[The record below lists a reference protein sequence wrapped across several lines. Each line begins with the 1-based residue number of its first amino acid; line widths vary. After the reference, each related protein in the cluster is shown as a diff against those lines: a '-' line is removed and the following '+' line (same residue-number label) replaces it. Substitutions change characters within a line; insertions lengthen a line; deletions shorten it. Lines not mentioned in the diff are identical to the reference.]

1 MKICFVGLGSI
12 GQRHLKNFMLVAKD
26 YGINVNIH
34 ALRSSDRG
42 LPKEITEL
50 VAKEITLESCLDHE
64 YDIVFITNPTSE
76 HISTIKR
83 MAGRT
88 RNMFIEKPLASDA
101 DFLISDLGLSRE
113 GVYYIAGPLRYS
125 GVIRKLKELL
135 PEERVHS
142 IRAICSSYL
151 PDWRPETD
159 YRQSYSA
166 QTEKGGGVAIDLIHE
181 WDYIIELFG
190 FPEKACRLTGNCSH
204 LEIDSEDIAVYIAG
218 YRNMLAEIHLDYFGR
233 KPRRSIELLTE
244 KGTITGDFIQGSI
257 SFTDGRRSLFMKEER
272 NEIYLREMK
281 FFLELVLR
289 EKNYSNLEKG
299 LSLLKLALGKADE

>member
-12 GQRHLKNFMLVAKD
+12 GQRHLKNFILVAKD
-26 YGINVNIH
+26 YGINAKIH
-34 ALRSSDRG
+34 ALRSSDKE
-42 LPKEITEL
+42 LPKEIAEL
-50 VAKEITLESCLDHE
+50 VAKEITLESGLDHH

-76 HISTIKR
+76 HFTTIKQ

-88 RNMFIEKPLASDA
+88 RNMFIEKPLAADA
-101 DFLISDLGLSRE
+101 DFLISDLGLSSE

-125 GVIRKLKELL
+125 GVIKKLKELL
-135 PEERVHS
+135 QEERVYS

-166 QTEKGGGVAIDLIHE
+166 QTEKGGGAAIDLIHE
-181 WDYIIELFG
+181 WDYITELFG
-190 FPEKACRLTGNCSH
+190 FPEKACRLTGKCSH

-244 KGTITGDFIQGSI
+244 KGMIAGDLIRGSI
-257 SFTDGRRSLFMKEER
+257 SFTDGRRRLFLKEER
-272 NEIYLREMK
+272 NDIYLREMK
-281 FFLELVLR
+281 FFMELVLR
-289 EKNYSNLEKG
+289 EENYSNLEKG
-299 LSLLKLALGKADE
+299 LAILKLALGKAGE